1 MFYLYIVTFV
11 YVYFFLLN
19 LPGEVGSAT
28 KLTLVHNMLMG
39 TMVAA
44 LAESIAL
51 ADSVNVDLNVLQH
64 IFDISPS
71 LTSIIQSK
79 TYGTFLKQI

>member
-1 MFYLYIVTFV
+1 MPTLHVCICGII
-11 YVYFFLLN
+11 
-19 LPGEVGSAT
+19 GEVGSAT

-71 LTSIIQSK
+71 LTSIIQNK
-79 TYGTFLKQI
+79 TYGK

>member
-1 MFYLYIVTFV
+1 MYSV
-11 YVYFFLLN
+11 FFLLA
-19 LPGEVGSAT
+19 GEVGSAT

-39 TMVAA
+39 TICAA

-71 LTSIIQSK
+71 LSSLIKSK
-79 TYGTFLKQI
+79 TYCK